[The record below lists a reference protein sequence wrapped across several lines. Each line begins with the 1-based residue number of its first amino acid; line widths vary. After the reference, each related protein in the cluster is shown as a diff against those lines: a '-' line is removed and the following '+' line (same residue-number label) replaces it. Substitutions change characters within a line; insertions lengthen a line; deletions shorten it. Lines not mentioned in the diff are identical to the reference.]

1 MRISDWSSDV
11 CSSDLLNGR
20 AIAARRQT
28 MTFPIIY
35 ALARNCVV
43 SPLNVR
49 TESDPDADA
58 ELEAMIGQ
66 AGFIIQN
73 LIGTAVKR
81 KKDQYSIFG
90 GGRRLT
96 RVHALIE
103 KGELPRSEERRGGK
117 GGVSTCRSRWSPYH

>member
-1 MRISDWSSDV
+1 MERSERLERRPTTWREGSEGLAAPSG
-11 CSSDLLNGR
+11 LNGR

-49 TESDPDADA
+49 TESDPDAAA

-81 KKDQYSIFG
+81 
-90 GGRRLT
+90 
-96 RVHALIE
+96 A
-103 KGELPRSEERRGGK
+103 EERRGGK
-117 GGVSTCRSRWSPYH
+117 GGVSPCRCRWWP